1 MGVRRYAEVMSTA
14 SDHAVHSVVPTAS
27 ASRGLRMLAIVG
39 VVSVVAAI
47 PAACGSTPSPMGPS
61 GSSGGPQAEPALP
74 TMPATLQH
82 VVLVD
87 LADDADI
94 PAMRA
99 ASDAL
104 LPRIPT
110 VRGYVCGTPVDIGRA
125 NVSRDYDLG
134 IIVQFD
140 SIEDYKAYLE
150 HPIHQDLV
158 REWRP
163 KWRKSYIVDFAP

>member
-1 MGVRRYAEVMSTA
+1 MRSRLDPATA
-14 SDHAVHSVVPTAS
+14 VLPRA
-27 ASRGLRMLAIVG
+27 LLA
-39 VVSVVAAI
+39 AAALL
-47 PAACGSTPSPMGPS
+47 PGACGSTPSPMTPV
-61 GSSGGPQAEPALP
+61 SSARSSDAPPP
-74 TMPATLQH
+74 TMPAKLQH

-99 ASDAL
+99 ASDAA
-104 LPRIPT
+104 LPAIPM
-110 VRGYVCGTPVDIGRA
+110 VKGYVCGAPVDIGRA

-140 SIEDYKAYLE
+140 SVEDYRAYLE
-150 HPIHQDLV
+150 HPIHEELV
-158 REWRP
+158 RTWRP

>member
-1 MGVRRYAEVMSTA
+1 MTSA
-14 SDHAVHSVVPTAS
+14 SDHAVHSVVSLGS
-27 ASRGLRMLAIVG
+27 AVGAAHGLRALAIAG
-39 VVSVVAAI
+39 VVAII
-47 PAACGSTPSPMGPS
+47 PASCGSTPSPMGPS
-61 GSSGGPQAEPALP
+61 ATSGGARSAPTFPA
-74 TMPATLQH
+74 MPAKLQH

-94 PAMRA
+94 PAMRS
-99 ASDAL
+99 ASDAM
-104 LPRIPT
+104 LPRIPM
-110 VRGYVCGTPVDIGRA
+110 VKGYVCGTPVDIGRA